1 MICTSRCLMKCF
13 APFLAALFFM
23 FFPAPGKAQT
33 TGRIECARNDDYVY
47 LYSSVTTLDVRT
59 TLQCN
64 EIVRITGR
72 YEPYFAVRTARGEI
86 GYVPLAAIVVLK
98 DQPGVGLPQ
107 AATPPPARERTPY
120 DARPQTPPVSAS
132 LGVPGFTLRKDTQVH
147 VKALKTVTS
156 ATAHS
161 GDAIEFEV
169 LADVLVDG
177 VVVIAK
183 GVKATGVVLDAEP
196 KKRFGHGGNLAFN
209 ITSVH
214 LADNEQASLRCFQQI
229 SGSSNTSAEAVLP
242 LASGKDAAIFQN
254 AEFTALVDGDM
265 QLKREAFAATKD
277 GPALEP
283 APAVATQNPQAQ
295 RQ

>member
-1 MICTSRCLMKCF
+1 MKCF

-23 FFPAPGKAQT
+23 FFPALGKAQT
-33 TGRIECARNDDYVY
+33 TGRVECARNDGYIY

-64 EIVRITGR
+64 EVVQITGR
-72 YEPYFAVRTARGEI
+72 YEPYFAVRTAKGEI

-98 DQPGVGLPQ
+98 DQPGAGLPQ
-107 AATPPPARERTPY
+107 AATPPPARERTSY
-120 DARPQTPPVSAS
+120 DARPQTPPVSTG
-132 LGVPGFTLRKDTQVH
+132 LGAPGFTLRQDTQVR
-147 VKALKTVTS
+147 VKVLKTVTS

-183 GVKATGVVLDAEP
+183 GAKATGVVLDAEP

-214 LADNEQASLRCFQQI
+214 LADNEQASLRCFQEV

-265 QLKREAFAATKD
+265 QLKREAFEASKDDRAPAAA
-277 GPALEP
+277 PI
-283 APAVATQNPQAQ
+283 PAVAPQNPQAQ

>member
-1 MICTSRCLMKCF
+1 MKCF
-13 APFLAALFFM
+13 VPFLAALFFM
-23 FFPAPGKAQT
+23 FFPALAKAQT
-33 TGRIECARNDDYVY
+33 TGRIECARNDGYIY

-64 EIVRITGR
+64 EIVQITGR

-86 GYVPLAAIVVLK
+86 GYVPLAAIVVFK
-98 DQPGVGLPQ
+98 DQPGAGLPQ
-107 AATPPPARERTPY
+107 AVTPPPVRERTPY

-132 LGVPGFTLRKDTQVH
+132 LGASGFTLRKDTQVR
-147 VKALKTVTS
+147 VKVLKTVTS

-161 GDAIEFEV
+161 DDAIEFEV
-169 LADVLVDG
+169 IADVLVDG

-183 GVKATGVVLDAEP
+183 GAKATGVVLNAEP
-196 KKRFGHGGNLAFN
+196 KKRFGRGGHLAFN
-209 ITSVH
+209 ITSVR
-214 LADNEQASLRCFQQI
+214 LADNEQASLRCFQEV
-229 SGSSNTSAEAVLP
+229 SGSSAEAVLP

-277 GPALEP
+277 GPAPEP
-283 APAVATQNPQAQ
+283 APAVAKHNPQAQ

>member
-1 MICTSRCLMKCF
+1 MIRCLMKCF
-13 APFLAALFFM
+13 ALFLAALVFV

-33 TGRIECARNDDYVY
+33 TGRIECARNDGYIY

-64 EIVRITGR
+64 EVVHITGR

-86 GYVPLAAIVVLK
+86 GYVPLAAVVILK
-98 DQPGVGLPQ
+98 DQPGAGLPQ
-107 AATPPPARERTPY
+107 AATPPTRERTPY

-132 LGVPGFTLRKDTQVH
+132 LGAPGFTLRKDTQVR
-147 VKALKTVTS
+147 VKVLKTVTS
-156 ATAHS
+156 AAAHS
-161 GDAIEFEV
+161 GDPIEFEV
-169 LADVLVDG
+169 LGDVLVDG

-183 GVKATGVVLDAEP
+183 SAKATGVVLNAEP

-209 ITSVH
+209 ITSVY
-214 LADNEQASLRCFQQI
+214 LADNEQASLRCFQDV

-277 GPALEP
+277 GSAPEP